1 MIRENLPGAVV
12 ARAVIILIE
21 SIRIGIG
28 IGIGK
33 EKGTE
38 IGIEKENGTGTGIEK
53 GIGTMIG
60 IERDTGIGAERGI
73 ESGIGIGIGTGK
85 GTESGV
91 MIMIGGPN
99 MQKKKAGG
107 TMRGAAAMVVGIII
121 VGVEVGAEAEVG
133 ACKLALEMM
142 IGIRV
147 HKETGS
153 RRRHLCLII
162 WQNLRISMVI

>member
-21 SIRIGIG
+21 SIRIGIGIG

-60 IERDTGIGAERGI
+60 IERDTGIGAETGI
-73 ESGIGIGIGTGK
+73 ESGIGIGTGK

-99 MQKKKAGG
+99 MQKKKAVG